1 VSATILDILTLICI
15 FGVVTLGLDLIV
27 GYARIFSI
35 NQALLFGIG
44 AFSYAFCFTHLGTSN
59 LLVAWLIATP
69 IAGLISAIVA
79 LISLRVAG
87 DYFVVA
93 SFGIQAIG
101 LQVIYNWQDVSG
113 GASGVFGLPYP
124 TVFGWQ
130 PQSEGDFFLLAGVVA
145 VVAYTVIA
153 FLLLSPYGRLVMG
166 LGQDEQAL
174 AAAGFDPLRL
184 KVSTFVLGGMLAAIA
199 GVLYGGYNGIA
210 QVGDF
215 SLDASI
221 SLLAMVIVGGAG
233 RIVGSVFGAGL
244 LVALPHLL
252 DHVGISSTSQ
262 GPVRQALFG
271 VLLLVVILFFPSG
284 ASGAFAPIAGFL
296 RRRTRTPA
304 LAPGTEVSESVH

>member
-1 VSATILDILTLICI
+1 VSATILDILILICI
-15 FGVVTLGLDLIV
+15 FGVVTLGLDLVV
-27 GYARIFSI
+27 GYAGIFSI

-59 LLVAWLIATP
+59 LFAAWLIAIP

-93 SFGIQAIG
+93 SFGVQAIG

-113 GASGVFGLPYP
+113 GASGIFGLPYP
-124 TVFGWQ
+124 TIFGWQ
-130 PQSEGDFFLLAGVVA
+130 PQTEGDFFLLTGAIA
-145 VVAYTVIA
+145 LIAYAVIA
-153 FLLLSPYGRLVMG
+153 FLLLSPYGRLVRG

-184 KVSTFVLGGMLAAIA
+184 KVNTFVLGGMLAAIA

-210 QVGDF
+210 QVADY
-215 SLDASI
+215 SLDVSI

-233 RIVGSVFGAGL
+233 RIVGSVLGACV
-244 LVALPHLL
+244 LVTLPHLL

-271 VLLLVVILFFPSG
+271 VLLLVVILFLPSG
-284 ASGAFAPIAGFL
+284 ASGALVPLAGLF
-296 RRRTRTPA
+296 RRRTRAIP
-304 LAPGTEVSESVH
+304 